1 MIYRDTSE
9 GIVGRT
15 IPDEDRREGR
25 PTNERACGQP
35 FPLPSS
41 CSITPHGVR
50 VDRKV
55 RLGSEVTRATSPV
68 ATAGSGLRM
77 RHAASRLLESFVT
90 TPSLLR
96 LLPSPS
102 PQSKK
107 KTRLPS
113 LLNVF
118 GVIIDLESTKGD
130 YDSDLV
136 IMCPDGLMIFCE

>member
-41 CSITPHGVR
+41 CSITPQ
-50 VDRKV
+50 

-107 KTRLPS
+107 KT
-113 LLNVF
+113 
-118 GVIIDLESTKGD
+118 
-130 YDSDLV
+130 
-136 IMCPDGLMIFCE
+136 